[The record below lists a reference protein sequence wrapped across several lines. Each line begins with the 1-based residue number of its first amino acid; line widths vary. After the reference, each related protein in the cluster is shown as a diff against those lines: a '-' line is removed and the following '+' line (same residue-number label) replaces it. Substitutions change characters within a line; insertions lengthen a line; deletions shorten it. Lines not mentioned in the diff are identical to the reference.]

1 MVFKRKKN
9 STTMFVAESIE
20 IEKKVLKVHKRQSFI
35 DFVQIHKQTNR
46 HVSKNKLKKNY
57 LNPAFLD

>member
-20 IEKKVLKVHKRQSFI
+20 KKVLKVHKRQGFI

-46 HVSKNKLKKNY
+46 HVSKNKLKKIT
-57 LNPAFLD
+57 

>member
-9 STTMFVAESIE
+9 STTMFVAES